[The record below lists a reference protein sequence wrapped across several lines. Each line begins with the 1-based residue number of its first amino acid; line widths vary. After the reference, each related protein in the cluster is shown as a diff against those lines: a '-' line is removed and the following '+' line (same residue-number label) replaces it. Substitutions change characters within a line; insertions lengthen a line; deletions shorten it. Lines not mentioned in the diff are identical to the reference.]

1 MKNKKIV
8 FLIEDL
14 KFGGVEV
21 SLVNLLNSADF
32 EKHGYEAVLIMW
44 GKEYDVLDKLRDDS
58 EVKILK
64 VSDRFPGAVRKL
76 VNKFVGA
83 EKAERIYNIL
93 VRIRVLMCVK
103 REHADVVIR
112 YHHAAMK
119 SLFNRLND
127 KSKKIMW
134 YHISQDGYY
143 LDKKYTDYCDRIITV
158 NEQCRDIIANARPYL
173 EPKLDVVGNII
184 DYKNIRSLAKCSERL
199 FDPETFNAVTC
210 ARISPEKGIALALE
224 ACRIVSQS
232 VDNFRWYVIGPKDEE
247 ASAYYNDIIKKIDSY
262 GLNDKFVLLGSRSN
276 PYKYFAQCDL
286 VVQPSLN
293 EAQPLVLREA
303 LICGAPIVSTATVG
317 GKTAIVDGVTGII
330 VDISAEDLARKICE
344 LISDDNRRLAIKK
357 NIEGID
363 FSKQNDKVIDDFY
376 DAIESSHNIIS

>member
-21 SLVNLLNSADF
+21 SLINLLNNAEF
-32 EKHGYEAVLIMW
+32 REHGYEAVLVMW
-44 GKEYDVLDKLRDDS
+44 GSEYDLLDRLSDNS
-58 EVKILK
+58 GVKILK
-64 VSDRFPGAVRKL
+64 VGGRFPSAVKKL
-76 VNKFVGA
+76 VSKLAGS
-83 EKAERIYNIL
+83 KRAERIYNIL
-93 VRIRVLMCVK
+93 VRLAVLMRVK
-103 REHADVVIR
+103 REHADVVLR

-119 SLFNRLND
+119 SLFNHLND

-262 GLNDKFVLLGSRSN
+262 GLNDNFVLLGSRSN

-286 VVQPSLN
+286 VVLPSLN
-293 EAQPLVLREA
+293 ESQSLVLREA

-317 GKTAIVDGVTGII
+317 GKATLEDGVTGVIA
-330 VDISAEDLARKICE
+330 DISAEDISRKICG
-344 LISDDNRRLAIKK
+344 LISDGNKRVTIKK
-357 NIEGID
+357 NIEDID

-376 DAIESSHNIIS
+376 RVVDSL

>member
-1 MKNKKIV
+1 
-8 FLIEDL
+8 
-14 KFGGVEV
+14 
-21 SLVNLLNSADF
+21 
-32 EKHGYEAVLIMW
+32 MW
-44 GKEYDVLDKLRDDS
+44 GKEYDVLNKLSDDS

-64 VSDRFPGAVRKL
+64 VSDRFPSAIRNLVSKLMGAK
-76 VNKFVGA
+76 
-83 EKAERIYNIL
+83 KAEHIYNML
-93 VRIRVLMCVK
+93 VRVKVLMYVK

-119 SLFNRLND
+119 SLFNCLND

-293 EAQPLVLREA
+293 ESQCLVLLEA

-317 GKTAIVDGVTGII
+317 GKATISDGVTGVIA
-330 VDISAEDLARKICE
+330 DISAEDLACKICE
-344 LISDDNRRLAIKK
+344 LVSDDNRRLVIKK
-357 NIEGID
+357 NIEDID

-376 DAIESSHNIIS
+376 RVVDSL

>member
-1 MKNKKIV
+1 M
-8 FLIEDL
+8 
-14 KFGGVEV
+14 
-21 SLVNLLNSADF
+21 
-32 EKHGYEAVLIMW
+32 
-44 GKEYDVLDKLRDDS
+44 
-58 EVKILK
+58 
-64 VSDRFPGAVRKL
+64 
-76 VNKFVGA
+76 
-83 EKAERIYNIL
+83 
-93 VRIRVLMCVK
+93 
-103 REHADVVIR
+103 
-112 YHHAAMK
+112 
-119 SLFNRLND
+119 
-127 KSKKIMW
+127 
-134 YHISQDGYY
+134 
-143 LDKKYTDYCDRIITV
+143 
-158 NEQCRDIIANARPYL
+158 
-173 EPKLDVVGNII
+173 
-184 DYKNIRSLAKCSERL
+184 
-199 FDPETFNAVTC
+199 FNAVTC

-247 ASAYYNDIIKKIDSY
+247 AADYYNDIVKKIDSY
-262 GLNDKFVLLGSRSN
+262 GLSGKFVLLGSRSN
-276 PYKYFAQCDL
+276 PYKYFAQCNL

>member
-1 MKNKKIV
+1 MKNRKIV

-21 SLVNLLNSADF
+21 SLINLLNSAEF
-32 EKHGYEAVLIMW
+32 EEHGYEAILIMW
-44 GKEYDVLDKLRDDS
+44 GKEYDVLNKLSDDS

-64 VSDRFPGAVRKL
+64 VSDRFPSAIRNLVSKLMGAK
-76 VNKFVGA
+76 
-83 EKAERIYNIL
+83 KAEHIYNML
-93 VRIRVLMCVK
+93 VRVKVLMYVK

-119 SLFNRLND
+119 SLFNCLND

-262 GLNDKFVLLGSRSN
+262 GLNDKFVLLGSRYN

-293 EAQPLVLREA
+293 ESQSLVLREA

-317 GKTAIVDGVTGII
+317 GKATLEDGVTGVIA
-330 VDISAEDLARKICE
+330 DISAEDISRKICG
-344 LISDDNRRLAIKK
+344 LISDGNKRVTIKK
-357 NIEGID
+357 NIEDID

-376 DAIESSHNIIS
+376 RVVDSL

>member
-21 SLVNLLNSADF
+21 SLINLLNNAEF
-32 EKHGYEAVLIMW
+32 REHGYEAVLVMW
-44 GKEYDVLDKLRDDS
+44 GSEYDLLDRLSDNS
-58 EVKILK
+58 GVKILK
-64 VSDRFPGAVRKL
+64 VGGRFPSAVKKL
-76 VNKFVGA
+76 VSKLAGS
-83 EKAERIYNIL
+83 KRAERIYNIL
-93 VRIRVLMCVK
+93 VRLAVLMRVK
-103 REHADVVIR
+103 REHADVVLR

-119 SLFNRLND
+119 SLFNHLND

-184 DYKNIRSLAKCSERL
+184 DYKNIRSLAKCGEQL
-199 FDPETFNAVTC
+199 FDRQMFNAVTC

-262 GLNDKFVLLGSRSN
+262 GLNDNFVLLGSRSN

-286 VVQPSLN
+286 VVLPSLN
-293 EAQPLVLREA
+293 ESQSLVLREA

-317 GKTAIVDGVTGII
+317 GKATLEDGVTGVIA
-330 VDISAEDLARKICE
+330 DISAEDISRKICG
-344 LISDDNRRLAIKK
+344 LISDGNKRVTIKK
-357 NIEGID
+357 NIEDID

-376 DAIESSHNIIS
+376 RVVDSL

>member
-1 MKNKKIV
+1 MKNRKIV

-21 SLVNLLNSADF
+21 SLINLLNSAEF
-32 EKHGYEAVLIMW
+32 EEHGYEAILIMW
-44 GKEYDVLDKLRDDS
+44 GKEYDVLNKLSDDS

-64 VSDRFPGAVRKL
+64 VSDRFPSAIRNLVSKLMGAK
-76 VNKFVGA
+76 
-83 EKAERIYNIL
+83 KAEHIYNML
-93 VRIRVLMCVK
+93 VRVKVLMYVK

-119 SLFNRLND
+119 SLFNCLND

-232 VDNFRWYVIGPKDEE
+232 VDNFRWYVIGPKDKE

-262 GLNDKFVLLGSRSN
+262 GLNDNFVLLGSRSN

-286 VVQPSLN
+286 VVLPSLN
-293 EAQPLVLREA
+293 ESQSLVLREA

-317 GKTAIVDGVTGII
+317 GKATLEDGVTGVIA
-330 VDISAEDLARKICE
+330 DISAEDISRKICG
-344 LISDDNRRLAIKK
+344 LISDGNKRVTIKK
-357 NIEGID
+357 NIEDID

-376 DAIESSHNIIS
+376 RVVDSL

>member
-1 MKNKKIV
+1 MKNRKIV

-21 SLVNLLNSADF
+21 SLINLLNSAEF
-32 EKHGYEAVLIMW
+32 EEHGYEAILIMW
-44 GKEYDVLDKLRDDS
+44 GKEYDVLNKLSDDS

-64 VSDRFPGAVRKL
+64 VSDRFPSAIRNLVSKLMGAK
-76 VNKFVGA
+76 
-83 EKAERIYNIL
+83 KAEHIYNML
-93 VRIRVLMCVK
+93 VRVKVLMYVK

-119 SLFNRLND
+119 SLFNCLND

-262 GLNDKFVLLGSRSN
+262 GLNDNFVLLGSRSN

-286 VVQPSLN
+286 VVLPSLN
-293 EAQPLVLREA
+293 ESQSLVLREA

-317 GKTAIVDGVTGII
+317 GKATLEDGVTGVIA
-330 VDISAEDLARKICE
+330 DISAEDISRKICG
-344 LISDDNRRLAIKK
+344 LISDGNKRVTIKK
-357 NIEGID
+357 NIEDID

-376 DAIESSHNIIS
+376 RVVDSL

>member
-21 SLVNLLNSADF
+21 SLINLLNSAEF
-32 EKHGYEAVLIMW
+32 EKHGYEAILIMW
-44 GKEYDVLDKLRDDS
+44 GKEYDVLDKLSDDS
-58 EVKILK
+58 VVKILK
-64 VSDRFPGAVRKL
+64 VSDRFPSTIRKL
-76 VNKFVGA
+76 VSKLMDA
-83 EKAERIYNIL
+83 KKAERIYNML
-93 VRIRVLMCVK
+93 VRIRILMCVK

-119 SLFNRLND
+119 SLFNFLND

-143 LDKKYTDYCDRIITV
+143 LDKKYTDCCDRIITV

-173 EPKLDVVGNII
+173 EPKLGVVENII
-184 DYKNIRSLAKCSERL
+184 DYKNIKSLAKCSEQL
-199 FDPETFNAVTC
+199 FDSEAFNAVTC

-232 VDNFRWYVIGPKDEE
+232 VDNFRWYVIGPRDEN
-247 ASAYYNDIIKKIDSY
+247 AADYYNDIIKKIDSY
-262 GLNDKFVLLGSRSN
+262 GINDNFILLGSQSN

-286 VVQPSLN
+286 VIQPSLN

-317 GKTAIVDGVTGII
+317 GKAALEDGVTGVIA
-330 VDISAEDLARKICE
+330 DISAEDIARKICG
-344 LISDDNRRLAIKK
+344 LISDGNKRVAIKK
-357 NIEGID
+357 NIEDID

-376 DAIESSHNIIS
+376 RVVGSL

>member
-21 SLVNLLNSADF
+21 SLINLLNNAEF
-32 EKHGYEAVLIMW
+32 REHGYEAVLVMW
-44 GKEYDVLDKLRDDS
+44 GSEYDLLDRLSDNS
-58 EVKILK
+58 GVKILK
-64 VSDRFPGAVRKL
+64 VGGRFPSAVKKL
-76 VNKFVGA
+76 VSKLAGS
-83 EKAERIYNIL
+83 KRAERIYNIL
-93 VRIRVLMCVK
+93 VRLAVLMRVK
-103 REHADVVIR
+103 REHADVVVR

-119 SLFNRLND
+119 SLFNHLND

-143 LDKKYTDYCDRIITV
+143 LDREYTDHCDKIIAV
-158 NEQCRDIIANARPYL
+158 NDQCRDIIANARPYL

-199 FDPETFNAVTC
+199 FDRQMFNAVTC

-293 EAQPLVLREA
+293 ESQCLVLLEA

-317 GKTAIVDGVTGII
+317 GKATISDGVTGVIA
-330 VDISAEDLARKICE
+330 DISAEDLACKICE
-344 LISDDNRRLAIKK
+344 LVSDDNRRLVIKK
-357 NIEGID
+357 NIENID

-376 DAIESSHNIIS
+376 RVVDSL

>member
-1 MKNKKIV
+1 MKNRKIV

-21 SLVNLLNSADF
+21 SLINLLNSAEF
-32 EKHGYEAVLIMW
+32 EEHGYEAILIMW
-44 GKEYDVLDKLRDDS
+44 GKEYDVLNKLSDDS

-64 VSDRFPGAVRKL
+64 VSDRFPSAIRNLVSKLMGAK
-76 VNKFVGA
+76 
-83 EKAERIYNIL
+83 KAEHIYNML
-93 VRIRVLMCVK
+93 VRVKVLMYVK

-119 SLFNRLND
+119 SLFNCLND

-232 VDNFRWYVIGPKDEE
+232 VDNFRWYVIGPKDED
-247 ASAYYNDIIKKIDSY
+247 AADYYNDIVKKIDSY
-262 GLNDKFVLLGSRSN
+262 GLDGKFILLGSRFD

-286 VVQPSLN
+286 LVQPSLN
-293 EAQPLVLREA
+293 ESQCLVLLEA

-317 GKTAIVDGVTGII
+317 GKATISDGVTGVIA
-330 VDISAEDLARKICE
+330 DISAEDLACKICG
-344 LISDDNRRLAIKK
+344 LISDGNKRVTIKK
-357 NIEGID
+357 NIEDID

-376 DAIESSHNIIS
+376 RVVDSL

>member
-21 SLVNLLNSADF
+21 SLINLLNSAEF
-32 EKHGYEAVLIMW
+32 EKHGYEAILIMW
-44 GKEYDVLDKLRDDS
+44 GSEYDILDRLNDNS
-58 EVKILK
+58 GVK
-64 VSDRFPGAVRKL
+64 VSKVSGRFPSAVKKL
-76 VNKFVGA
+76 ASKLAGS
-83 EKAERIYNIL
+83 KRAERIYNIL
-93 VRIRVLMCVK
+93 VRLAVLMHVK

-119 SLFNRLND
+119 SLFNFLND

-143 LDKKYTDYCDRIITV
+143 LDKKYTDCCDRIITV
-158 NEQCRDIIANARPYL
+158 NEQCRDIIANARPNL
-173 EPKLDVVGNII
+173 EPKLGVVGNII
-184 DYKNIRSLAKCSERL
+184 DYKNIRSLAKCGEQL
-199 FDPETFNAVTC
+199 FNQQMFNAVTC

-224 ACRIVSQS
+224 ACRIVSQT
-232 VDNFRWYVIGPKDEE
+232 VDNFRWYVIGPRDEN
-247 ASAYYNDIIKKIDSY
+247 AVDYYNDIIKKIDDY
-262 GLNDKFVLLGSRSN
+262 GLNDNFILLGSQPN

-317 GKTAIVDGVTGII
+317 GMATISDGVTGII
-330 VDISAEDLARKICE
+330 TDISAEDLARKICE
-344 LISDDNRRLAIKK
+344 LVLDDKRRLAIKK
-357 NIEGID
+357 NIENID

-376 DAIESSHNIIS
+376 KVIGSLS

>member
-1 MKNKKIV
+1 
-8 FLIEDL
+8 
-14 KFGGVEV
+14 
-21 SLVNLLNSADF
+21 
-32 EKHGYEAVLIMW
+32 MW
-44 GKEYDVLDKLRDDS
+44 GKEYDVLNKLSDDS

-64 VSDRFPGAVRKL
+64 VSDRFPSAIRNLVSKLMGAK
-76 VNKFVGA
+76 
-83 EKAERIYNIL
+83 KAERIYNML
-93 VRIRVLMCVK
+93 VRVKVLMYVK

-119 SLFNRLND
+119 SLFNCLND

-173 EPKLDVVGNII
+173 EPKLGVVGNII
-184 DYKNIRSLAKCSERL
+184 DYKNIRSLAKCSEQL

-293 EAQPLVLREA
+293 ESQSLVLREA

-317 GKTAIVDGVTGII
+317 GKATLEDRVTGVIA
-330 VDISAEDLARKICE
+330 DISAEDISRKICG
-344 LISDDNRRLAIKK
+344 LISDGNKRVTIKK
-357 NIEGID
+357 NIEDID

-376 DAIESSHNIIS
+376 RVVDSL

>member
-1 MKNKKIV
+1 MKKRKIV

-21 SLVNLLNSADF
+21 SLINLLNSAEF
-32 EKHGYEAVLIMW
+32 EKHGYEAILIMW
-44 GKEYDVLDKLRDDS
+44 DKEYDVLNKLSDDS

-64 VSDRFPGAVRKL
+64 VSDRFPSAIRNLVSKLMGAK
-76 VNKFVGA
+76 
-83 EKAERIYNIL
+83 KAERIYNML
-93 VRIRVLMCVK
+93 VRVKVLMYVK

-119 SLFNRLND
+119 SLFNCLND

-173 EPKLDVVGNII
+173 EPKLGVVGNII
-184 DYKNIRSLAKCSERL
+184 DYKNIRSLAKCSEQL

-293 EAQPLVLREA
+293 ESQSLVLREA

-317 GKTAIVDGVTGII
+317 GKATLEDRVTGVIA
-330 VDISAEDLARKICE
+330 DISAEDISRKICG
-344 LISDDNRRLAIKK
+344 LISDGNKRVTIKK
-357 NIEGID
+357 NIEDID

-376 DAIESSHNIIS
+376 RVVDSL

>member
-21 SLVNLLNSADF
+21 SLINLLNNAEF
-32 EKHGYEAVLIMW
+32 REHGYEAVLVMW
-44 GKEYDVLDKLRDDS
+44 GSEYDLLDRLSDNS
-58 EVKILK
+58 GVKILK
-64 VSDRFPGAVRKL
+64 VGGRFPSAVKKL
-76 VNKFVGA
+76 VSKLAGS
-83 EKAERIYNIL
+83 KRAERIYNIL
-93 VRIRVLMCVK
+93 VRLAVLMRVK
-103 REHADVVIR
+103 REHADVVVR

-119 SLFNRLND
+119 SLFNHLND

-143 LDKKYTDYCDRIITV
+143 LDREYTDHCDKIITV

-293 EAQPLVLREA
+293 ESQCLVLLEA

-317 GKTAIVDGVTGII
+317 GKATISDGVTGVIA
-330 VDISAEDLARKICE
+330 DISAEDLACKICG
-344 LISDDNRRLAIKK
+344 LISDGNKRVTIKK
-357 NIEGID
+357 NIEDID

-376 DAIESSHNIIS
+376 RVVDSL